1 MDLRMITLAVLG
13 LTLGYQASGQEAIR
27 GLPCIQR
34 LHQLFCRNQGN
45 TYPNERIESFIDLN
59 KALTI
64 RMFGEFQA
72 PEVSFPTIQAFRTV
86 DFPDY
91 LRPQD
96 ASENPVTSSTVSP
109 VTSAPRRTSARRDAR
124 ERFEAARARL
134 RAARAKAMAARAR
147 ESAARASAERRAM
160 TRVQPTPVVTR
171 TPTLGAA
178 TRPPF
183 AGNVFLNGGEEL
195 IAAASQPATRYPL
208 RDLEATNRQ
217 SAVRAG
223 SSRRRISS
231 ARRACGRGGDCAV
244 AVPSSDNR
252 TRYKYTEPENPLRL
266 PERRRSGGR
275 PSSAGAPN
283 TPQVAPSSAPSAA
296 PLATPPIS
304 KKLPARIKRS
314 SSVFNN
320 TMEEKVEE
328 QEEGPPTGHRR
339 RRQSSRRFSAASRQ
353 AIPAPP
359 KIDKG
364 SKHLVDSCESRIEIT
379 TPFWAANSAGE
390 IRAIVNTKHFPQAIH
405 QEICKGTKTSRCSG
419 DCTCEQK
426 YTYHRLL
433 AYDPENDCK
442 GIFIDWFLF
451 PSCCA
456 CRCPP

>member
-1 MDLRMITLAVLG
+1 MATLFRITITLAVLG

-72 PEVSFPTIQAFRTV
+72 PE
-86 DFPDY
+86 
-91 LRPQD
+91 
-96 ASENPVTSSTVSP
+96 
-109 VTSAPRRTSARRDAR
+109 
-124 ERFEAARARL
+124 
-134 RAARAKAMAARAR
+134 
-147 ESAARASAERRAM
+147 
-160 TRVQPTPVVTR
+160 
-171 TPTLGAA
+171 
-178 TRPPF
+178 
-183 AGNVFLNGGEEL
+183 
-195 IAAASQPATRYPL
+195 
-208 RDLEATNRQ
+208 
-217 SAVRAG
+217 
-223 SSRRRISS
+223 
-231 ARRACGRGGDCAV
+231 
-244 AVPSSDNR
+244 
-252 TRYKYTEPENPLRL
+252 
-266 PERRRSGGR
+266 
-275 PSSAGAPN
+275 
-283 TPQVAPSSAPSAA
+283 
-296 PLATPPIS
+296 
-304 KKLPARIKRS
+304 LPARIKRS
-314 SSVFNN
+314 SSLFNN
-320 TMEEKVEE
+320 TMEEEVEE

>member
-217 SAVRAG
+217 SA
-223 SSRRRISS
+223 
-231 ARRACGRGGDCAV
+231 
-244 AVPSSDNR
+244 
-252 TRYKYTEPENPLRL
+252 
-266 PERRRSGGR
+266 
-275 PSSAGAPN
+275 
-283 TPQVAPSSAPSAA
+283 
-296 PLATPPIS
+296 
-304 KKLPARIKRS
+304 LPARIKRS